1 MARIFLSYSHNDKD
15 FVDYIEPRIHN
26 IFGLSSLWY
35 DRSKD
40 GLKGGEEWWQKIL
53 SEIELAQ
60 VFIILV
66 SKDSLN
72 STYCMKELTHAFTN
86 RSRIIPVLL
95 KSYSEPYPMGFS
107 PELKASMREIH
118 YVNLQTSYD
127 DLSPL
132 WGAILA
138 ELGSLTRME
147 RWQLFNQYLI
157 LRSIAELKKDKSEI
171 SEIDKDLEVLS
182 YGYEAHYDRLSHY
195 IYPPM
200 KNADGELVWE
210 ILEMFSS
217 LTKACQRID
226 CSEINHRHLKFW
238 GFDSSS
244 ETPYWSYAN
253 LILNKEKRYQEI
265 TPLTENVDSHI
276 PMLPIYKAMLEEWRK
291 CNKFDLSKEDVIR
304 ITSAR
309 KQIRV

>member
-86 RSRIIPVLL
+86 RSRIIPALL
-95 KSYSEPYPMGFS
+95 KSYSEPYPMGFP
-107 PELKASMREIH
+107 PELKATMREIH

-182 YGYEAHYDRLSHY
+182 YGYEAH
-195 IYPPM
+195 
-200 KNADGELVWE
+200 
-210 ILEMFSS
+210 
-217 LTKACQRID
+217 
-226 CSEINHRHLKFW
+226 
-238 GFDSSS
+238 
-244 ETPYWSYAN
+244 
-253 LILNKEKRYQEI
+253 
-265 TPLTENVDSHI
+265 
-276 PMLPIYKAMLEEWRK
+276 
-291 CNKFDLSKEDVIR
+291 
-304 ITSAR
+304 
-309 KQIRV
+309 